1 MPDQSK
7 PKITIDDD
15 GTIHVDNGE
24 NNSRSTT
31 KAKSSKN
38 NVGNRSSGAS
48 SKPTPLKTS
57 AQIADE
63 GLSDSSSA
71 ASKAKSRLD
80 SSNQHTITEQE
91 DSSQQQDNSEFN
103 RRESLSTLVF
113 YIGIGIIGF
122 GMYQANPPVILVGVV
137 IFFLS
142 IRIFNG

>member
-80 SSNQHTITEQE
+80 SSNQHTIT
-91 DSSQQQDNSEFN
+91 DRKIHHSNRIIASSIDENLYLPSFSISES
-103 RRESLSTLVF
+103 E
-113 YIGIGIIGF
+113 
-122 GMYQANPPVILVGVV
+122 
-137 IFFLS
+137 
-142 IRIFNG
+142 